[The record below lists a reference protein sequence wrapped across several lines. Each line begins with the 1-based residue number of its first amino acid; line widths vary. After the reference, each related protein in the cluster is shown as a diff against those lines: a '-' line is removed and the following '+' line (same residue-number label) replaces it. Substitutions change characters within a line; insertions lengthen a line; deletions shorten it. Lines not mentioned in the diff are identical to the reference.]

1 MTDMPTLDDLLRE
14 ISDQAIVADT
24 MEDGLDMLAD
34 RLGTDASRAMLAGVV
49 QDAVA
54 AGLLHDPVRL
64 PPGALHCHWHLE
76 LTPRGRQAVP
86 GIRR

>member
-1 MTDMPTLDDLLRE
+1 MTDKPTLDELLPE
-14 ISDQAIVADT
+14 IFDQGIIADT
-24 MEDGLDMLAD
+24 MEDGLDMLAE
-34 RLGTDASRAMLAGVV
+34 RLGTDVSRAVLAGVV

-76 LTPRGRQAVP
+76 LTPRGQQAALDM
-86 GIRR
+86 RR

>member
-1 MTDMPTLDDLLRE
+1 MTDVPTLDDLLLE
-14 ISDQAIVADT
+14 IFDQAIIVDT

-34 RLGTDASRAMLAGVV
+34 RLDTDASHAVLAGVV

-76 LTPRGRQAVP
+76 LTPRGQQAVLDL
-86 GIRR
+86 RR